1 MVFLFVVQ
9 YCIVNVHGPGYNLLL
24 QGSPI
29 LASSGASC
37 FCELV
42 KCNSGSDGVFKFG
55 IGRTSLI
62 EYITF
67 LMGLSYGWGDGLMV

>member
-24 QGSPI
+24 QGPPI
-29 LASSGASC
+29 LASSGA
-37 FCELV
+37 F
-42 KCNSGSDGVFKFG
+42 KCNSGSDGRSCDFKFG

-62 EYITF
+62 EYMIF
-67 LMGLSYGWGDGLMV
+67 LMVLDCKWGDGLMV